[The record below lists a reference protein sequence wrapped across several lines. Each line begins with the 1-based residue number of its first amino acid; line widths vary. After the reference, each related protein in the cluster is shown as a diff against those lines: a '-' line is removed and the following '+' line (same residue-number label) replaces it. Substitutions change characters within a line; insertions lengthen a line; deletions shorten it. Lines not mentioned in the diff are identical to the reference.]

1 MVEKFAYGKQASK
14 WCGVSEERIIILV
27 TILLLQCCRVLR
39 FLRRRDFSTVQYR
52 FTIPFYAGAVG
63 AHEITQP
70 EEKLAKMK
78 TLPKMS
84 HHGSGGEAARLA
96 RYARARASGIAVA
109 MRPP

>member
-1 MVEKFAYGKQASK
+1 MGK
-14 WCGVSEERIIILV
+14 II
-27 TILLLQCCRVLR
+27 
-39 FLRRRDFSTVQYR
+39 STVQYR

-84 HHGSGGEAARLA
+84 HHGSGGERPLSAL
-96 RYARARASGIAVA
+96 RAGASERHRCGDAPTLDAGYKPI
-109 MRPP
+109 PL

>member
-1 MVEKFAYGKQASK
+1 MLST
-14 WCGVSEERIIILV
+14 VSRIALSIIL
-27 TILLLQCCRVLR
+27 IIS
-39 FLRRRDFSTVQYR
+39 STVQYR